1 MKKSLAVKMVM
12 LLVLSGCLGFGGND
26 EEEVEENTNLGPDT
40 DGDGLLDIY
49 DSDDDD
55 DRWEDID

>member
-1 MKKSLAVKMVM
+1 MKKSLAVMMVM

-26 EEEVEENTNLGPDT
+26 EEDVEENTNLGPDT

-49 DSDDDD
+49 DLSL
-55 DRWEDID
+55 IHI